1 MLAWLMLAAIVCAAA
16 LVGGVMTQVT
26 FEAANPQI
34 LMPTVEGALCVL
46 AAAMAGL
53 GLFAYAAVRTP
64 ASAPVALLAG
74 STVRMFVSLSLALA
88 VYFLGRMDKPT
99 GMVFWI
105 VFLACGLAA
114 IVAEAA
120 WGVKNLNR
128 PVAPASASTNLDSP
142 SRAAAAIETH

>member
-1 MLAWLMLAAIVCAAA
+1 MLAWLMAAAVICAAV

-26 FEAANPQI
+26 FEAGSPQI
-34 LMPTVEGALCVL
+34 LMPTVQGALCVL
-46 AAAMAGL
+46 VAAMAGF
-53 GLFAYAAVRTP
+53 GLFACAAVRTP

-74 STVRMFVSLSLALA
+74 STVRMLVSLSLALS
-88 VYFLGRMDKPT
+88 VYFLGQMDKPT

-128 PVAPASASTNLDSP
+128 PASPASDSTNLDSP